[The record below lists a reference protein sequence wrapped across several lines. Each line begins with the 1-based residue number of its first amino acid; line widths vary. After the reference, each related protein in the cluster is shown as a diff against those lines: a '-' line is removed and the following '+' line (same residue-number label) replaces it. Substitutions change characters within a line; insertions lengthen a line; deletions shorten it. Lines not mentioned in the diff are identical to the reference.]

1 MSRIGKMPIT
11 IPEGIEVK
19 YENDLVTV
27 SKGNEKLTQE
37 IDPSITVE
45 IDDGVITLDR
55 KSELKEVR
63 AKHGLYRSLIN
74 NMIEGLVKGFEK
86 RLRIEGIGH
95 RAEKQGNKL
104 VLTVGLSHIVEMEE
118 PEGIT
123 YEVPANN
130 QIIVKGIDKQLVGE
144 MTAKIR
150 AVRPPEPYKGKGI
163 RYSGEYVI
171 RKAGKAGAKK

>member
-11 IPEGIEVK
+11 IPSGIEVK

-27 SKGNEKLTQE
+27 IKGNEQLTQT
-37 IDPSITVE
+37 IDPNINVE
-45 IDDGVITLDR
+45 IADGVINVTR
-55 KSELKEVR
+55 VSEVKEVR
-63 AKHGLYRSLIN
+63 AKHGLYRSLIA
-74 NMIEGLVKGFEK
+74 NMIEGLDKGFEK
-86 RLRIEGIGH
+86 KLRIEGIGY

-104 VLTVGLSHIVEMEE
+104 VLTVGLSHTVEMEE

-163 RYSGEYVI
+163 RYEDEVV
-171 RKAGKAGAKK
+171 RLKEGKTGA